1 MGSRR
6 KRATDAMPCFRSRTS
21 PYEVSLTLLRLL
33 QVVDLGRQIVPP
45 QRDAE
50 QELHPGHDPVAIAD
64 AEAALDQVQLKA
76 ANVVGGGSVGRFAS
90 RTRGPANIRLCAMY
104 GRRPRCKRNLTFP
117 RMVGCGHVFG
127 LLLQP
132 LWPLAMM

>member
-1 MGSRR
+1 MSSYRR
-6 KRATDAMPCFRSRTS
+6 ASSGPLLFRFRTMPEVDRTM
-21 PYEVSLTLLRLL
+21 
-33 QVVDLGRQIVPP
+33 
-45 QRDAE
+45 A
-50 QELHPGHDPVAIAD
+50 
-64 AEAALDQVQLKA
+64 
-76 ANVVGGGSVGRFAS
+76 
-90 RTRGPANIRLCAMY
+90 LCAMY

>member
-1 MGSRR
+1 
-6 KRATDAMPCFRSRTS
+6 MPSALAVHLNKL
-21 PYEVSLTLLRLL
+21 PLTLEMAGNGIYTARAFDANTGDL
-33 QVVDLGRQIVPP
+33 QVVS
-45 QRDAE
+45 
-50 QELHPGHDPVAIAD
+50 
-64 AEAALDQVQLKA
+64 
-76 ANVVGGGSVGRFAS
+76 GGA
-90 RTRGPANIRLCAMY
+90 TANIQNLTYAMY